1 MVLPVARE
9 KSSLAIYVETL
20 ATPSGLPRLLIEG
33 SSAALLLVS
42 HYSKSI
48 SYINVSSKCFALA
61 LLYNFFLLF
70 TCS

>member
-33 SSAALLLVS
+33 SSAALLLVD
-42 HYSKSI
+42 H
-48 SYINVSSKCFALA
+48 
-61 LLYNFFLLF
+61 
-70 TCS
+70 